1 VATGDEYQAELGEPI
16 QIIDSTRSI
25 RSAFRDRE
33 RRADERSTTYTS

>member
-1 VATGDEYQAELGEPI
+1 VATGDEYLAELGEPI

-25 RSAFRDRE
+25 RSAFRE